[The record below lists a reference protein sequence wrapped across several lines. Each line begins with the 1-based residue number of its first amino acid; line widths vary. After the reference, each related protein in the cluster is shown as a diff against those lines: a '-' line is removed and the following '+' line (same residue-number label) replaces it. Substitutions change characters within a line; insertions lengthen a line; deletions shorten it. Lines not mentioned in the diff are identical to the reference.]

1 MQASS
6 VSRSRAAAE
15 KSSVMNGKSRAHCRG
30 DLSEQAGKM
39 FFESDG
45 SRSGA
50 SVLDVRSRMFVTLLA
65 SAATVGISSFEGQ
78 AVLFAASLL
87 YVFSIRRWRA
97 LAVSYAAMLVMMG
110 LAALCTWG
118 ISRIM
123 PAMKFSPESLAVP
136 FLRGA
141 VMLNV
146 VLPLALTSR
155 IQELL
160 TALKSLRLPFC
171 IYIPAAV
178 MIRFIPTFMNDIR
191 QVAETLKIRGYHP
204 GPGEMLRHPLMTLRL
219 LFTPL
224 LFRSLRTS
232 EELGIAAELKGLDA
246 GGRFVPFRESSWSGR
261 DTLLVLLAV
270 TVCAAALYCHV
281 QWGSAS
287 VPAMR

>member
-1 MQASS
+1 MQESS
-6 VSRSRAAAE
+6 VSRNRIGAE
-15 KSSVMNGKSRAHCRG
+15 GSGRRGRETACRESTPG
-30 DLSEQAGKM
+30 AERLFSDAGK
-39 FFESDG
+39 DG
-45 SRSGA
+45 V

-65 SAATVGISSFEGQ
+65 SAVTVGISSFEGQ
-78 AVLFAASLL
+78 MVLFAASLL
-87 YVFSIRRWRA
+87 YACLVRRWRA
-97 LAVSYAAMLVMMG
+97 LAVAYAAMVLMML
-110 LAALCTWG
+110 LAAACTWG
-118 ISRIM
+118 LSRVV
-123 PAMKFSPESLAVP
+123 PAVKFSPESLAVP

-155 IQELL
+155 IQALL

-204 GPGEMLRHPLMTLRL
+204 GPGEMFRHPLMMLRL

-232 EELGIAAELKGLDA
+232 EELGIAAELKGLEA
-246 GGRFVPFRESSWSGR
+246 GGTFVPFRESAWSGR
-261 DTLLVLLAV
+261 DTLLVLFAV
-270 TVCAAALYCHV
+270 AVSAAAVYCQV
-281 QWGSAS
+281 RWGGAF